1 MAKST
6 TVDAARKATSYDNP
20 VRFDTDA
27 RLYKQ
32 ITDHLVPAIAQA
44 DMRSLPP
51 WDPTAKANDMLI
63 MKLEGKEVP
72 ATVYKVITEHGGL
85 VPPPDTLYHCIFFSF
100 QLTRVAEQL
109 VIRSV
114 QVRT

>member
-1 MAKST
+1 MPRSAT
-6 TVDAARKATSYDNP
+6 IDAARKATSYDNP
-20 VRFDTDA
+20 AQFDTDA

-44 DMRSLPP
+44 VMRSLPP
-51 WDPTAKANDMLI
+51 WEATADANDTLI
-63 MKLEGKEVP
+63 KQLEGKEVP
-72 ATVYKVITEHGGL
+72 TTVYKVIAKHGGL

-100 QLTRVAEQL
+100 QLTRVAKRL
-109 VIRSV
+109 VIYSV